1 MSVTLKLHFGAFNA
15 LRKDPAVV
23 AELQRRARAIA
34 EAAGEGVEVEDPYLG
49 RSRARV
55 TVRTATNAARR
66 AEAKDRALSSALDA
80 GRAS

>member
-1 MSVTLKLHFGAFNA
+1 MSTRLVLNRAGFNA
-15 LRKDPAVV
+15 MRKDPAVV

-34 EAAGEGVEVEDPYLG
+34 DAAGEGVEVEDPYLG

-66 AEAKDRALSSALDA
+66 AEATDRALSSALDA
-80 GRAS
+80 GRA